1 MSGVIARPRVV
12 LDICLLRGFQ
22 GNCLSPQFVFQPA
35 ELRVI
40 EDDIIIEKKRSD
52 KPDAIAFFLAALHP

>member
-1 MSGVIARPRVV
+1 
-12 LDICLLRGFQ
+12 
-22 GNCLSPQFVFQPA
+22 VFQPA